1 MSITDPDGPQAYP
14 IASFTWLLVPK
25 EMSDATKARALLEF
39 VWWAVH
45 DGERFTTDLAYAPL
59 PARVVQLEEHH
70 LKSITV
76 NGRPVLPSNYRG
88 R

>member
-1 MSITDPDGPQAYP
+1 MTDMA
-14 IASFTWLLVPK
+14 
-25 EMSDATKARALLEF
+25 KARALLEF

-45 DGERFTTDLAYAPL
+45 GGEQYCKDLAYAPL
-59 PARVVQLEEHH
+59 PRRVVQLEEER

-76 NGRPVLPSNYRG
+76 DGKPVLPRNYRG